1 MKKFNVLLT
10 LATTM
15 IMLSCSQT
23 DDNTKLSKDLEKYQ
37 AEIRAL
43 EEKVEET
50 EKKISGLDNGE
61 DERFREPVVVESL
74 SPTTFRHFFE
84 ASGAVIPVEEAFISP
99 EVGGQ
104 ITDVFVKEGQRVKK
118 GQLLAKLNTEVTE
131 KTIAEINSSL
141 SLAADVFERQKRLWE
156 QKIGSELQ
164 YLEAKNNKVSLENKL
179 ATLKAQLR
187 MAQVS
192 SPIDGVVEKVN
203 QKKGELAMPGGQMM
217 RIVSLDEVYVR
228 ADVSERFLPSIQK
241 GDEVELVFPSYPDF
255 KLVTT
260 ISRTG
265 NVVNINNRTF
275 EIELKVKNTDEQ
287 LKPNMIAIININ
299 DFTADSAIVIP
310 TRVIKEDLK
319 GKYVYVV
326 DKKQNDMIARK
337 QYIEP
342 GVSYQNKT
350 MVIQGLTSN
359 DQLITDGYNRVSD
372 GTLIQS
378 RK

>member
-1 MKKFNVLLT
+1 MKKFHVLLT
-10 LATTM
+10 LATTI

-50 EKKISGLDNGE
+50 EKKMSSIDNGE
-61 DERFREPVVVESL
+61 DEKFREPVVIESL
-74 SPTTFRHFFE
+74 SPMTFRHFFE

-104 ITDVFVKEGQRVKK
+104 ITDVFVKEGQRVKR

-131 KTIAEINSSL
+131 KTIAELNSSL

-179 ATLKAQLR
+179 ATMKAQLR

-192 SPIDGVVEKVN
+192 SPINGVVEKVN
-203 QKKGELAMPGGQMM
+203 QKKGELAMPGVQMM
-217 RIVSLDEVYVR
+217 RVVSLDEVYVR

-350 MVIQGLTSN
+350 MVIQGLTSS

-372 GTLIQS
+372 GTLIQA

>member
-1 MKKFNVLLT
+1 
-10 LATTM
+10 
-15 IMLSCSQT
+15 MLSCSQT
-23 DDNTKLSKDLEKYQ
+23 DDNKKLHKDLEKYQ

-43 EEKVEET
+43 EEKVEQT

-74 SPTTFRHFFE
+74 SLETFNHFFE

-104 ITDVFVKEGQRVKK
+104 ITEVYVKEGQRVRK

-131 KTIAEINSSL
+131 KTIAELNSSL
-141 SLAADVFERQKRLWE
+141 SLATDVFERQKRLWE

-179 ATLKAQLR
+179 ATLKAQMR

-203 QKKGELAMPGGQMM
+203 QKKGELAMPGAQMM

-228 ADVSERFLPSIQK
+228 ADVSERFLPYIHQ
-241 GDEVELVFPSYPDF
+241 GDDVELVFPSYPDF
-255 KLVTT
+255 KLITK

-275 EIELKVKNTDEQ
+275 EIELKVKNTNEQ
-287 LKPNMIAIININ
+287 LKPNMIAIVNIN
-299 DFTADSAIVIP
+299 DFKADSVIVIP
-310 TRVIKEDLK
+310 TRVIKEDLS

-342 GVSYQNKT
+342 GISYQNKT
-350 MVIQGLTSN
+350 MVIQGLTTS

-372 GTLIQS
+372 GSLI
-378 RK
+378 RARN